1 MTRNTLGD
9 MHNLL
14 MEQMERLADA
24 SDEEIKA
31 EIARAEAMTDVAE
44 QVTANAANML
54 KAAHLRTRMP
64 AGGELPAV
72 LGGGWGGVSRRRT
85 PEQDA
90 WLAERY
96 PDPSASL
103 DELCAEFEAR
113 FGAPMSRQRLMEWA
127 SRRKVRRAGGGF
139 WTDEMHEFMRECIPG
154 RTEAEIAAAFEERFG
169 IALTRSQVKNEKY
182 RLGVRSGTFGGRF
195 EPGNVPANKGR
206 PIEEWMPSDASRAA
220 VAAGRFKKG
229 QMPVSAR
236 GIPVGSGRVDRQ
248 GYTWVKV
255 AERPSLKEGGC
266 GRTNNNWRAKHV
278 VVWEEA
284 HGRPAPPRSMIVF
297 ADGDKSN
304 FDPDNLVAVPRPLW
318 AAISRCRIP
327 YGDRETLEVAM
338 DVARAKSAIQAA
350 RKRPRRCASCGEEF
364 SPRYARQR
372 RCDACLGREPEQ
384 KGD

>member
-236 GIPVGSGRVDRQ
+236 GIPVGSARVD
-248 GYTWVKV
+248 
-255 AERPSLKEGGC
+255 L
-266 GRTNNNWRAKHV
+266 
-278 VVWEEA
+278 WEEA

-327 YGDRETLEVAM
+327 YGDRETLEAAM